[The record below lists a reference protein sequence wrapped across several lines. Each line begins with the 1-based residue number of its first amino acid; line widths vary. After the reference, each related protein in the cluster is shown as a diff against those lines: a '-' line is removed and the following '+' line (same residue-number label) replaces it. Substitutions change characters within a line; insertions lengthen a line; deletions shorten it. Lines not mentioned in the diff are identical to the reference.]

1 MKINKLLIII
11 TSLILVLS
19 TKIYVSASEATITDA
34 YDEDTNVDSISDF
47 SSDNYDEKKGIAI
60 VRLVYSDE
68 NGNQNVLKYGYA
80 FFIGDEENT
89 YLISNADT
97 VSLSSEEQDFISINF
112 GIERDKLK
120 TEIDVVIK
128 DDIAVPIEVVT
139 SSYDMNFSLLKP
151 QENIYIKDKLRLC
164 IEDNLITK
172 GTYTHSYDDNMHIED
187 CMIEDWSDING
198 IHYFKYNS
206 KKKITKGLPLI
217 NENGE
222 VVGIA
227 CEANEG
233 NPEQY
238 YALQIGEVVE
248 ALDALGIQYNPVI
261 MPEIFELEEAI
272 NNFVELKEKDYTN
285 DSWKICQNEYDNA
298 VLILD
303 KINEGDINVYTQEE
317 VNDITL
323 RLNNAMDGL
332 EKAGLTK
339 KKIIKISVIIGSI
352 LLTIIIFL
360 IVFFLIKS
368 KKYRKKIKEE
378 TDRNV
383 MAKEALKISG
393 RITQGTISNNMPLN
407 RSLGEEGAGAIDA
420 EVFETTVLTSDIL
433 NLSEFNS
440 TIKTIPILTRCRTGE
455 SVKINSN
462 SFVVGSAKEMVD
474 YCIQYNSGISRTH
487 ICIMKFADGYYVN
500 DLDTTNGTY
509 VNNMKVESGRYVK
522 LSAGSVI
529 KMADEEFI
537 FEE

>member
-34 YDEDTNVDSISDF
+34 YVEDTNTDSISDF

-68 NGNQNVLKYGYA
+68 SGNRNVLKYGYA
-80 FFIGDEENT
+80 FFIGDDENT
-89 YLISNADT
+89 YLISKADT
-97 VSLSSEEQDFISINF
+97 VMLSSEEKDFIAANF

-120 TEIDVVIK
+120 TGIDVVIK
-128 DDIAVPIEVVT
+128 DDITFPLTIVT
-139 SSYDMNFSLLKP
+139 SSNDMDFSLLKP
-151 QENIYIKDKLRLC
+151 QDNLYFKDKLRLC
-164 IEDNLITK
+164 IDDNLVAND
-172 GTYTHSYDDNMHIED
+172 TYTHSYDDNMHTED
-187 CMIEDWSDING
+187 CMIEDWAEIND

-206 KKKITKGLPLI
+206 KKKITSGLPLI
-217 NENGE
+217 NDDGE

-248 ALDALGIQYNPVI
+248 ALDALGIQYNPVL
-261 MPEIFELEEAI
+261 MPEISELEEAI
-272 NNFVELKEKDYTN
+272 NNFVGLKEKDYTN
-285 DSWKICQNEYDNA
+285 DSWETCQNEYDNA

-303 KINEGDINVYTQEE
+303 KINEGDINVYTQDE
-317 VNDITL
+317 VNDIAL

-339 KKIIKISVIIGSI
+339 KRIIKISVIIVCV

-378 TDRNV
+378 ADRNV

-393 RITQGTISNNMPLN
+393 RITQGTITNNMPLN
-407 RSLGEEGAGAIDA
+407 RSLGEEGAGAFEGEI
-420 EVFETTVLTSDIL
+420 FETTVLTSDIAK
-433 NLSEFNS
+433 LSEEPS
-440 TIKTIPILTRCRTGE
+440 YSQSIPTLTRCKTGE
-455 SVKINSN
+455 SVKINRN
-462 SFVVGSAKEMVD
+462 SFVIGSSKEMVD
-474 YCIQYNSGISRTH
+474 YCVQYNSGISRTH
-487 ICIMKFADGYYVN
+487 ICIMKFTDGYYVS

-509 VNNMKVESGRYVK
+509 VNNMKVGSDRYVK
-522 LSAGSVI
+522 LSDGSVI

-537 FEE
+537 FKE